1 MYSIFVTC
9 IGSSI
14 GIIIMPL
21 MDSFFGILLL
31 LLASCPKFPIIRC
44 VYCIPRASSDQHPI
58 QMIRGSSLSLSITP
72 SGEPPFQAV
81 QTLFRLQLNLQ
92 QLGFFFLF
100 YSYFSK
106 LYQLQICQTYLHQA
120 IRYMLYVICNNFQVF
135 FFSTMN

>member
-44 VYCIPRASSDQHPI
+44 LYCSIPRASSDQHPI

-92 QLGFFFLF
+92 QLGVFFFFLF
-100 YSYFSK
+100 FFFKIVFAIDLLDVYV
-106 LYQLQICQTYLHQA
+106 HQV
-120 IRYMLYVICNNFQVF
+120 IRYMLYAITSRF